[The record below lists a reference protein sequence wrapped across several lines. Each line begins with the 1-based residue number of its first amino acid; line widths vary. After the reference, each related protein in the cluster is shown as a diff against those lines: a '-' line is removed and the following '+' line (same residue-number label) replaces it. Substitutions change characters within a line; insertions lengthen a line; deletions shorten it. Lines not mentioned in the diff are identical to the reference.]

1 MNMSYK
7 EKRTVVSVI
16 TGIIILAAYCIY
28 TYDKYQSGAITAD
41 DMKTWA
47 GIVLVF
53 VGIGV
58 AVSIIVQIIFHIL
71 MSISIAIQEKAMN
84 GSCDD
89 KEIEK
94 TIDIEMAADEMDKL
108 IELKSMKVGF
118 IIAGIGFIAAL
129 ATQIF
134 SYPPAVMLNV
144 MFISFSAG
152 FVLEGLAQI
161 FFYKRGITNG

>member
-1 MNMSYK
+1 MSYK
-7 EKRTVVSVI
+7 EKRIIVSVI

-28 TYDKYQSGAITAD
+28 TYGKYRSGAITSD
-41 DMKTWA
+41 NMKAWA

-53 VGIGV
+53 IGIGV
-58 AVSIIVQIIFHIL
+58 AASIVIQIIFHIL
-71 MSISIAIQEKAMN
+71 MAVAIAVQEKARD

-89 KEIEK
+89 KQIEK
-94 TIDIEMAADEMDKL
+94 AVNIEMVTDEMDKL

-134 SYPPAVMLNV
+134 NYTPAMMLNV

-152 FVLEGLAQI
+152 SVLEGLTQI
-161 FFYKRGITNG
+161 IFYKRGITNG